1 MDWEGRREERR
12 RYVEGR
18 VRRVVGKEEGEVVG
32 GRGEEEVRG
41 LEGVVG
47 VVGQLGV
54 GEGRDAEMGG

>member
-47 VVGQLGV
+47 QLGV
-54 GEGRDAEMGG
+54 GEGRDVEMGG

>member
-1 MDWEGRREERR
+1 M
-12 RYVEGR
+12 
-18 VRRVVGKEEGEVVG
+18 RRVVGKEEGEVVG

-47 VVGQLGV
+47 QLGV

>member
-18 VRRVVGKEEGEVVG
+18 VRRVVGKEGVGEGGG

-47 VVGQLGV
+47 RL
-54 GEGRDAEMGG
+54 GEGEGGGGDVEMGG

>member
-18 VRRVVGKEEGEVVG
+18 VRRVVGKEGGEVVG

-47 VVGQLGV
+47 RLGV
-54 GEGRDAEMGG
+54 GEGGDVEMGG

>member
-18 VRRVVGKEEGEVVG
+18 VRRVVGTEGGEVVG

-47 VVGQLGV
+47 GLGKGGGK
-54 GEGRDAEMGG
+54 GEDIEMGG

>member
-18 VRRVVGKEEGEVVG
+18 IRRVVGTEMGEVVG

-47 VVGQLGV
+47 GLGRGS
-54 GEGRDAEMGG
+54 GEGEDVEMGG